1 MNVYA
6 TVDEIK
12 LWIGGN
18 LSELEDDDLDP
29 ILKRYTVEASRTF
42 DLWVSNG
49 KRPYRRFYPTVATR
63 YYDHPA
69 RTSANGSPK
78 DSSVGLLTTKQP
90 SASILR
96 LNNDL
101 LELTTLTTKNGAL
114 VITSAD
120 YLLYRTR
127 FRDDLYDQ
135 TPYNAIKLEPNGTY
149 TVFQYINTPNQANA
163 VDGIWGYHD
172 DWANAWEDSGDSVQN
187 DPTIDASTTA
197 LKVNSADGDDINGL
211 PNRFKHQ
218 QLIKVDSEYMWVTD
232 ITADN
237 NILTVRRGMNG
248 STAAQHDKDD
258 TIFIYRPPYD
268 IQLAM
273 KTLTLYLHRRRGA
286 IGKAETGQVSASSR
300 GRVLV
305 VPPTLP
311 QEVTMILEQYK
322 K

>member
-29 ILKRYTVEASRTF
+29 ILKRYTVEASRMM

-63 YYDHPA
+63 YYDHPI

-78 DSSVGLLTTKQP
+78 DSSAGLLATRQP
-90 SASILR
+90 STSILR
-96 LNNDL
+96 LHNDL
-101 LELTTLTTKNGAL
+101 LELTTLTTKNGTIT
-114 VITSAD
+114 ITSAD

-135 TPYNAIKLEPNGTY
+135 TPYNAIKLEPDGTY

-187 DPTIDASTTA
+187 DPTISSSATA
-197 LKVNSADGDDINGL
+197 LKVSNADGDDINGL

-218 QLIKVDSEYMWVTD
+218 QLIKVNSEYMWVTD

-248 STAAQHDKDD
+248 STAAQHDKDG
-258 TIFIYRPPYD
+258 TISIYRPPYD

-273 KTLTLYLHRRRGA
+273 KTLTLYLYRRRGA
-286 IGKAETGQVSASSR
+286 IGKAETGQVSASAA